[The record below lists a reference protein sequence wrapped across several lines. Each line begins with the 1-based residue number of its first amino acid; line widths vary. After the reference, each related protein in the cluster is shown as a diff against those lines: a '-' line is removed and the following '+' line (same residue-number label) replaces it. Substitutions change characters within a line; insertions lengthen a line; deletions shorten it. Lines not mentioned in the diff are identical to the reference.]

1 MHRFIYGHN
10 KYNYWLIVTK
20 YPIKK
25 CHHKVVANN
34 RTLGSG
40 QKYGS
45 INPINVSQLV
55 TPGGSG
61 GGRGKNY
68 ITSKYSYPSKIDQ
81 NST

>member
-25 CHHKVVANN
+25 CHHKVIANN

-55 TPGGSG
+55 T
-61 GGRGKNY
+61 RGKWGREGQELCLS
-68 ITSKYSYPSKIDQ
+68 SKYSDPP
-81 NST
+81 